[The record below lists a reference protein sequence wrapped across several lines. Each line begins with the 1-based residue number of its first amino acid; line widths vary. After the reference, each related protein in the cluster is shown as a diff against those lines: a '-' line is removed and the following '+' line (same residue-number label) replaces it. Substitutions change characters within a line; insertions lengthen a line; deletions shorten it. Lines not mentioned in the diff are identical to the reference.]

1 MLTVADYVIV
11 AIIST
16 SALLSVLRG
25 FVREAISLLAW
36 ISAFMVTGN
45 FYQDLAKKL
54 TYFNDDIVRSVL
66 AIIILF
72 IVTLLVVGT
81 CGNIIRSLLK
91 KAGLS
96 GTDRLLGIAFG
107 IVRGILIV
115 CALLASMQIL
125 YKLHILTFI
134 KQELWY
140 SQSVLIPEL
149 MRIVS
154 WFFNYLGAS

>member
-1 MLTVADYVIV
+1 MLTAADYVIL
-11 AIIST
+11 AIIAI

-36 ISAFMVTGN
+36 VSAFMVTGN
-45 FYQDLAKKL
+45 FYKDLSRKL
-54 TYFNDDIVRSVL
+54 TYFEDDFVRNVL

-72 IVTLLVVGT
+72 VSTLFVVGM
-81 CGNIIRSLLK
+81 CGNMIRNLLN

-107 IVRGILIV
+107 VVRGILIV
-115 CALLASMQIL
+115 CAMLAFLQIL

-134 KQELWY
+134 EQETWY
-140 SQSVLIPEL
+140 VNSVMIPEL
-149 MRIVS
+149 MRIVT
-154 WFFNYLGAS
+154 WFFSYLGTS